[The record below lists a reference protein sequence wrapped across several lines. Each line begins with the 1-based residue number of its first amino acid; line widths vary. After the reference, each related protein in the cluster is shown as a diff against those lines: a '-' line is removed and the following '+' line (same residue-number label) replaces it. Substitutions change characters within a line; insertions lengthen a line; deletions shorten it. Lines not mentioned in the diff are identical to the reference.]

1 MAQGVYKVTE
11 MFEEEMCSY
20 TGAPFAAAVDNCSNA
35 ICMALT
41 YEKVN
46 GLEIT
51 IPNRTYMS
59 VPCEIIH
66 AGAKVR
72 WEMIDSLSFKGPYR
86 LKPTKVWDSSLRL
99 TSGMYIPGS
108 HMCLSFAPGK
118 HLQLGKGGMILTDDE
133 AAYKW
138 FKRARMSGRNEVEYA
153 TDEFDVIGWN
163 WYMPPATAALGLQLM
178 RRLSKHNEDLE
189 FPYPDLSKFAIYNS
203 KE

>member
-1 MAQGVYKVTE
+1 MAKGIYVVTE
-11 MFEEEMCSY
+11 MFERGVCEY
-20 TGAPFAAAVDNCSNA
+20 TGAPFAAAIDNCSNA

-46 GLEIT
+46 GMEIT

-66 AGAKVR
+66 AGAMVK
-72 WEMIDSLSFKGPYR
+72 WEMVDGDTFRGPFQ
-86 LKPTKVWDSSLRL
+86 LKPTKVWDSSLRF
-99 TSGMYIPGS
+99 TSGMYMPGT

-138 FKRARMSGRNEVEYA
+138 FKRARMSGRNEMNYD
-153 TDEFDVIGWN
+153 TDYFDMIGWN

-178 RRLSKHNEDLE
+178 PRMKKHNDDLE
-189 FPYPDLSKFAIYNS
+189 FPYPDLSRFPAYKQ
-203 KE
+203 